1 MSKLGSSDNPLKVAI
16 VGAGPSGFYAA
27 DALINSEY
35 KVEVNVIEKLCAP
48 YGLVRTGVA
57 PDHPLIKKSIE
68 KLYKVNV
75 IKVNTLLS
83 KDRFKTVRGKI
94 AKKSGYKKAIITLKE
109 GQSIDIA
116 AGI

>member
-1 MSKLGSSDNPLKVAI
+1 MSNENFAYDIILTPIITEKSTNMSSLNKVT
-16 VGAGPSGFYAA
+16 F
-27 DALINSEY
+27 
-35 KVEVNVIEKLCAP
+35 KVSKTASKK
-48 YGLVRTGVA
+48 
-57 PDHPLIKKSIE
+57 LIKKSIE

-75 IKVNTLLS
+75 IKINTLNS
-83 KDRFKTVRGKI
+83 KERSKLVRGRI

>member
-1 MSKLGSSDNPLKVAI
+1 MKNQTFAYDIILSPVITEKSTNLRGLNKITFKVSKTASK
-16 VGAGPSGFYAA
+16 
-27 DALINSEY
+27 
-35 KVEVNVIEKLCAP
+35 
-48 YGLVRTGVA
+48 T
-57 PDHPLIKKSIE
+57 LIKKSIE
-68 KLYKVNV
+68 KLYKVND

-83 KDRFKTVRGKI
+83 KDRFKTVRGKS

>member
-1 MSKLGSSDNPLKVAI
+1 MRNQTFAYDIILTPIITEKSTNMSSLNKVT
-16 VGAGPSGFYAA
+16 F
-27 DALINSEY
+27 
-35 KVEVNVIEKLCAP
+35 KVS
-48 YGLVRTGVA
+48 RTA
-57 PDHPLIKKSIE
+57 SKTLIKKSIE

-75 IKVNTLLS
+75 VKINTLNS
-83 KDRFKTVRGKI
+83 KDRTKIVKGRI

>member
-1 MSKLGSSDNPLKVAI
+1 MKNQTFAYDIILSPVITEKSTNLSGLNKITFKVSK
-16 VGAGPSGFYAA
+16 AA
-27 DALINSEY
+27 S
-35 KVEVNVIEKLCAP
+35 K
-48 YGLVRTGVA
+48 T
-57 PDHPLIKKSIE
+57 LIKKSIE

>member
-1 MSKLGSSDNPLKVAI
+1 MAENYRVYTLGNLPIKTIIFFAGNVSEQYNGGSRRRTPTKVI
-16 VGAGPSGFYAA
+16 H
-27 DALINSEY
+27 
-35 KVEVNVIEKLCAP
+35 EKLE
-48 YGLVRTGVA
+48 
-57 PDHPLIKKSIE
+57 KSIE

>member
-1 MSKLGSSDNPLKVAI
+1 MKNQTFAYDIILSPVITEKSTNLSGLNKITFKVSKTASK
-16 VGAGPSGFYAA
+16 
-27 DALINSEY
+27 
-35 KVEVNVIEKLCAP
+35 
-48 YGLVRTGVA
+48 T
-57 PDHPLIKKSIE
+57 LIKKSIE

-109 GQSIDIA
+109 GQSIDIS

>member
-1 MSKLGSSDNPLKVAI
+1 MRNQTFAYDIILTPIITEKSTNMSSLNKVT
-16 VGAGPSGFYAA
+16 F
-27 DALINSEY
+27 
-35 KVEVNVIEKLCAP
+35 KVSITASK
-48 YGLVRTGVA
+48 T
-57 PDHPLIKKSIE
+57 LIKKSIE

-75 IKVNTLLS
+75 VKINTLNS
-83 KDRFKTVRGKI
+83 KDRTKIVKGRI